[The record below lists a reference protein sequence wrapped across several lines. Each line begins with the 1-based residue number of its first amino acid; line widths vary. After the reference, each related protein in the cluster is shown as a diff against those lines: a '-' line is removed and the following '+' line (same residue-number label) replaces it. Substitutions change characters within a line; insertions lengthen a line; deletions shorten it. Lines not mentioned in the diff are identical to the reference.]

1 MGEFQ
6 LPTNGK
12 PVKFAR
18 ATESYGKNNFGE
30 GGRAALAIDGDPQ
43 TGWSTAGGEGER
55 HEAVFVLAEPL
66 ANPGELQIKMMF
78 GRHYACSL
86 GRFRIAVT
94 AKPGGTV
101 ARALPE
107 EAEGLLLI
115 PDGQLTAAQ
124 REKLREDFLFTAPEL
139 ADARGE
145 IERLRKPPTHP
156 TTMVMRERPP
166 GNPLP

>member
-30 GGRAALAIDGDPQ
+30 GGGAALAIDGDPQ
-43 TGWSTAGGEGER
+43 AGWSTAGGEGER

-66 ANPGELQIKMMF
+66 ADPGELQIKMMF

-94 AKPGGTV
+94 TKPGGAV
-101 ARALPE
+101 ARALSE
-107 EAEGLLLI
+107 EAEEWLLI
-115 PDGQLTAAQ
+115 PDRQLNAAQ
-124 REKLREDFLFTAPEL
+124 RQKLREQFLMTAPEL
-139 ADARGE
+139 ASARSE
-145 IERLRKPPTHP
+145 IVQL
-156 TTMVMRERPP
+156 
-166 GNPLP
+166 